1 MANVSANAVGG
12 LSVNAVPF
20 ECATQAAA
28 AAAAAPP
35 PPPGPL
41 RSNQPT
47 QHPHSNEYGQ
57 PSMTQYAVDLTP
69 TSSSQA
75 GGTGPRR
82 RAAKAV
88 VAVADHWLRGGGAAG
103 ATHRNHNQ
111 HQAQRDEHSAFSSSR
126 PKPTVDRNMKGS
138 PRNVNSNGSNGLP
151 SLAGAAVSRRTALAS
166 PNASVGTGA
175 SFSAQSLLLRPHSS
189 TASLGSFEMPASP
202 STTMSSLHSY
212 SNNPSLPPP
221 PLGAA
226 FHRHSAGAKFA
237 QPGSQHPHHIPHHH
251 HHQQFHHLPSSSSSN
266 LNHSSLHPS
275 AAYTHP
281 HHHPNPHSER
291 QSRPVGSHVSLPVLP
306 TASSCS
312 APAPGPSHR
321 SKRDHH
327 NQHHPSQPQPQPH
340 HHHEPKYD
348 ADFDRGTPSR
358 GPTSSAARNL
368 FNPDAPNEPVPSSS
382 TTSNTARRRGDDRIA
397 STTSLGT
404 AASTTS
410 ASASRKQRSKRDV
423 VDPLDLGRRVMG
435 ESKDSIESEDS
446 VTSGARSASRA
457 SKEGGRPRR
466 SRRDDVRGSG
476 KRRGGGDDGDL
487 LNPVGSTSSLGTI
500 PATPTSNA
508 PGTGSS
514 RQLFD
519 PRRDDPVKFAQ
530 GAGAAGGGGG
540 GPSASS
546 RKNAVR
552 ATDSRSLVSV
562 ASSTA
567 SQTNADQTANETA
580 AASASAPEEAPAPP
594 AAPSENPIVAQL
606 KRAYREIVE
615 LETKMQDENKAALA
629 AMQREDEA
637 SPHHQPGV
645 RIKGQGR
652 KFDDEYWV
660 KLASGHK
667 QLADAHYS
675 FLQMALD
682 PHLPASLHSLPQK
695 YNIPTRLWQT
705 AFHQLLERMRHAVL
719 ASPPSSSNTPSSNTE
734 ANVMEHLVEFIQ
746 YAYGYYS
753 QLFEDPTVSAFR
765 SAWIEQLGD
774 LARYRMAVAG
784 LASRVSAA
792 AAQSSANTNGTSLTL
807 PASPKF
813 DSSDARPIEVASIG
827 VPALNDWDLEEQE
840 TWRVMARDWY
850 GQGIAEAP
858 GTGRLHHHLALLS
871 KGDEMRGLY
880 HYAKSLTA
888 THPYVSARES
898 ILPLFEEEHQARRTQ
913 SDVRKAELFVHIHG
927 MLFTK
932 ISLDDFDETLGRLLE
947 KIREE
952 SVVIRM
958 ADGDWSALGSDASAP
973 FGDVEWFMIGVINI
987 SALLQYGAED
997 GVLNKAMSKE
1007 AQPHPGN
1014 SRAAAAAAAAKAK
1027 MPQAIMI
1034 NTTSTKRSEA
1044 KDPPEEDET
1053 TLQISQ
1059 SSPEEATNVVKQLH
1073 AAADDD
1079 APLVFRLAQRLTFS
1093 LLEHALRHPTR
1104 MVGDSAVVN
1113 PYIILILTFLGQV
1126 SQFPVAL
1133 RHLERAVPWTKLVEF
1148 FNHIPS
1154 TYDVRP
1160 DAPIKL
1166 TGGPLPEDWCIRG
1179 QDWTGKH
1186 LFSRG
1191 FWKARTVVAGGRRDE
1206 FAPPPPIEGLVGNVT
1221 GATVESEMEA
1231 LSFDLSAMDQFVDE
1245 DVERDG
1251 PPATAS
1257 AHLTSMRWRRTA
1269 TVAGWLARNVA
1280 GLDVDAYAA
1289 AVGAPR
1295 FIVAGA
1301 LDSKLRRW
1309 AKEEKEAEEA
1319 ERQSRLAAKQRAGE
1333 TEDDDDMD
1341 GDSSDDEEV
1350 EDDEND
1356 SPTVRELKAR
1366 RRHLKAVIRQA
1377 RLATRGPAP
1386 TSIRR
1391 LGGATSNKKRKAKSN
1406 GSMRTLLKVL
1416 PGYTVLVFDTNI
1428 LLSSMKLFRDLVEA
1442 EVWTIVVPLA
1452 GELLPIIF
1460 ALSDAISAHSHAH
1473 ATVITEL
1480 DGLRRNESPLGVAAS
1495 EAISYLEATIRT
1507 HGRFLKVLTS
1517 RGNYLSD
1524 LTIRAESINFA
1535 SQDRPDGPGFSHDSA
1550 RSMDD
1555 VILRAVSWQKEH
1567 FSNRIA
1573 LLNPEK
1579 ARAPITNDVSQ
1590 VVLVTFDRNLRLKA
1604 KARGLDAADEDGMAL
1619 MLEHG

>member
-1 MANVSANAVGG
+1 MANVHANAAAG

-20 ECATQAAA
+20 ECATPAAA
-28 AAAAAPP
+28 AAAAVAAAAPP
-35 PPPGPL
+35 PARAFGP
-41 RSNQPT
+41 QPSTSHVHARAHEYDQSPMT
-47 QHPHSNEYGQ
+47 QHL
-57 PSMTQYAVDLTP
+57 VDSTRS
-69 TSSSQA
+69 TSTSASQA

-88 VAVADHWLRGGGAAG
+88 VAVADQWLRGGGATYRNPD
-103 ATHRNHNQ
+103 THTQPAH
-111 HQAQRDEHSAFSSSR
+111 RDEHNSSR
-126 PKPTVDRNMKGS
+126 PSVECTMNGT
-138 PRNVNSNGSNGLP
+138 PRNSTPTTPTNANT
-151 SLAGAAVSRRTALAS
+151 SLGGAAASRRTTAAS
-166 PNASVGTGA
+166 GGVGGGAATRAS
-175 SFSAQSLLLRPHSS
+175 SSAQSLLLRPHSS
-189 TASLGSFEMPASP
+189 TASLGSFETPASP
-202 STTMSSLHSY
+202 PTTMSSSLSY
-212 SNNPSLPPP
+212 SNPSRPPLPP
-221 PLGAA
+221 AS

-237 QPGSQHPHHIPHHH
+237 QAGPQH
-251 HHQQFHHLPSSSSSN
+251 HHQSHHPPSNHTHPPTSSSN
-266 LNHSSLHPS
+266 LHHSHPPQQQQHPAYNHNHN
-275 AAYTHP
+275 
-281 HHHPNPHSER
+281 PNSQR
-291 QSRPVGSHVSLPVLP
+291 QGRPAGSHVSLPILP
-306 TASSCS
+306 TASSSS
-312 APAPGPSHR
+312 ASGPSHR

-327 NQHHPSQPQPQPH
+327 NPHSQPQH
-340 HHHEPKYD
+340 HYEPKYD

-358 GPTSSAARNL
+358 GPTSSARNL
-368 FNPDAPNEPVPSSS
+368 FNPDAPTEPTPSSS
-382 TTSNTARRRGDDRIA
+382 TSRRRGEDRHA
-397 STTSLGT
+397 STTSLAT
-404 AASTTS
+404 APLTT
-410 ASASRKQRSKRDV
+410 SASRKQRSKRDV
-423 VDPLDLGRRVMG
+423 VDPLDLGRRVMR

-446 VTSGARSASRA
+446 INSGARPASRT

-466 SRRDDVRGSG
+466 SRRDDTPVTG
-476 KRRGGGDDGDL
+476 KRRGGGADDGDSM
-487 LNPVGSTSSLGTI
+487 NPVGSTSSFGTI

-508 PGTGSS
+508 PGAGLS

-530 GAGAAGGGGG
+530 GAGAAGGGG
-540 GPSASS
+540 PSASS
-546 RKNAVR
+546 RKNAVG
-552 ATDSRSLVSV
+552 AADSRSFVSV

-567 SQTNADQTANETA
+567 SQTNADQVVNGTA
-580 AASASAPEEAPAPP
+580 AANSSVPDEVLAPS
-594 AAPSENPIVAQL
+594 AAPSENAIVAQL

-637 SPHHQPGV
+637 SSHHQPGV

-682 PHLPASLHSLPQK
+682 PRLPASLHSLPQK

-719 ASPPSSSNTPSSNTE
+719 ASPPTSSSTLTSSTSE

-746 YAYGYYS
+746 YAYGHYS
-753 QLFEDPTVSAFR
+753 QLFEDPTVSVFR

-792 AAQSSANTNGTSLTL
+792 AAQSSGNTNGSSLAL
-807 PASPKF
+807 PASPKLE
-813 DSSDARPIEVASIG
+813 SSEARPMEVASIG

-850 GQGIAEAP
+850 GRGIAESP

-871 KGDEMRGLY
+871 KGDELRGLY

-898 ILPLFEEEHQARRTQ
+898 ILPLFEEEHQTRRTQ
-913 SDVRKAELFVHIHG
+913 SDVSKAELFVHLHG

-947 KIREE
+947 KFREE
-952 SVVIRM
+952 SVVIRK
-958 ADGDWSALGSDASAP
+958 ADRDWSALGSDASAP
-973 FGDVEWFMIGVINI
+973 FGDVEWFMLGVINI

-997 GVLNKAMSKE
+997 GVLNKALSKE
-1007 AQPHPGN
+1007 AQSHPGN
-1014 SRAAAAAAAAKAK
+1014 SRAADTAAKAK

-1034 NTTSTKRSEA
+1034 NTTSTKRSEV
-1044 KDPPEEDET
+1044 KDQPEEDDT
-1053 TLQISQ
+1053 APPNKLSY
-1059 SSPEEATNVVKQLH
+1059 PEEATNVVKQLH

-1079 APLVFRLAQRLTFS
+1079 DPLVFRLAQRLTSS
-1093 LLEHALRHPTR
+1093 LLDHSLRHPTR
-1104 MVGDSAVVN
+1104 QVGDSAVVN
-1113 PYIILILTFLGQV
+1113 PYIVLILTFLGHV

-1133 RHLERAVPWTKLVEF
+1133 RHLERAVPWIKLVEF

-1179 QDWTGKH
+1179 QDWIGKH

-1191 FWKARTVVAGGRRDE
+1191 FWKAKTVVAGGRRDE

-1221 GATVESEMEA
+1221 GATVESEMDA

-1251 PPATAS
+1251 PPATSS
-1257 AHLTSMRWRRTA
+1257 AHLTSMRWRRIA

-1280 GLDVDAYAA
+1280 WLDVDAYAA

-1295 FIVAGA
+1295 FVVAGA

-1309 AKEEKEAEEA
+1309 AREEKEAEEA
-1319 ERQSRLAAKQRAGE
+1319 ERQSRLAAKQHAGE
-1333 TEDDDDMD
+1333 SEDDDYVDD
-1341 GDSSDDEEV
+1341 DSSDDEEG

-1366 RRHLKAVIRQA
+1366 RRHLKSIIRQA
-1377 RLATRGPAP
+1377 RLATRGTAT

-1406 GSMRTLLKVL
+1406 GSIRTLLKVL

-1452 GELLPIIF
+1452 
-1460 ALSDAISAHSHAH
+1460 
-1473 ATVITEL
+1473 VITEL
-1480 DGLRRNESPLGVAAS
+1480 DGLRRNESPLGVAAT
-1495 EAISYLEATIRT
+1495 EAIDYLEATIRT
-1507 HGRFLKVLTS
+1507 HGRYLKVLTS

-1524 LTIRAESINFA
+1524 LTIRSESIDFS
-1535 SQDRPDGPGFSHDSA
+1535 SQDRPDGPSFSHDSA

-1579 ARAPITNDVSQ
+1579 ARSPITNDISQ

>member
-20 ECATQAAA
+20 ECAAQA

-47 QHPHSNEYGQ
+47 QHPHSNRYGQ
-57 PSMTQYAVDLTP
+57 PSMTQHAVDSTP

-75 GGTGPRR
+75 SGTGPRR

-88 VAVADHWLRGGGAAG
+88 VAVADHWLRGGNAAG
-103 ATHRNHNQ
+103 ATHRNHHHH
-111 HQAQRDEHSAFSSSR
+111 HQAQRDEYSAFSSSR
-126 PKPTVDRNMKGS
+126 PKPTVDPNMKGS
-138 PRNVNSNGSNGLP
+138 PRNVNSNGIP
-151 SLAGAAVSRRTALAS
+151 SLAGAAVSRRTALIAS
-166 PNASVGTGA
+166 ASASASASAGTAA
-175 SFSAQSLLLRPHSS
+175 SSSNQSLLLRPHSS
-189 TASLGSFEMPASP
+189 TTSLASFEMPASP

-251 HHQQFHHLPSSSSSN
+251 HQQFHLPSSN
-266 LNHSSLHPS
+266 LNHSSPHPS

-291 QSRPVGSHVSLPVLP
+291 KSRPVGSHVSLPILP
-306 TASSCS
+306 TACSSS
-312 APAPGPSHR
+312 APAPGPPHR
-321 SKRDHH
+321 SKRDHP
-327 NQHHPSQPQPQPH
+327 NQHHSSQPPPS

-358 GPTSSAARNL
+358 CPTSSAARNL
-368 FNPDAPNEPVPSSS
+368 FNPDAPNEPILSSS
-382 TTSNTARRRGDDRIA
+382 TASNTARRRGDDRIA

-410 ASASRKQRSKRDV
+410 ASRKQRSKRDI
-423 VDPLDLGRRVMG
+423 VDPLDLGRRVMR

-446 VTSGARSASRA
+446 VISGARSASRA

-466 SRRDDVRGSG
+466 SRRDDVPGSG
-476 KRRGGGDDGDL
+476 KRRAGGGDDGDS
-487 LNPVGSTSSLGTI
+487 LNPVGSTSNLGTI

-546 RKNAVR
+546 RKNAVG
-552 ATDSRSLVSV
+552 ATDSRILVSV

-580 AASASAPEEAPAPP
+580 ATSASAPEEAPAPP

-645 RIKGQGR
+645 RIKGQGK

-667 QLADAHYS
+667 QLAEAHYS

-719 ASPPSSSNTPSSNTE
+719 ASPPSSSNTPSSSTD

-746 YAYGYYS
+746 YAYGHYS
-753 QLFEDPTVSAFR
+753 QLSEDPTVSAFR

-792 AAQSSANTNGTSLTL
+792 AAQSSANANGTSLTL
-807 PASPKF
+807 PASPKL
-813 DSSDARPIEVASIG
+813 DSSDARPMEMASIG

-913 SDVRKAELFVHIHG
+913 SDVSKAELFVHIHG

-1014 SRAAAAAAAAKAK
+1014 SRATAAAAAAKAK

-1053 TLQISQ
+1053 TPQNSQ
-1059 SSPEEATNVVKQLH
+1059 FSPEEATNVVKQLH

-1093 LLEHALRHPTR
+1093 LLEHALCHPTR
-1104 MVGDSAVVN
+1104 LVGDAAVVN
-1113 PYIILILTFLGQV
+1113 SYIILILTFLGHV

-1160 DAPIKL
+1160 DVPIKL

-1191 FWKARTVVAGGRRDE
+1191 FWKARTVIAGGRRDE

-1257 AHLTSMRWRRTA
+1257 AHLTSMRWRRIA

-1319 ERQSRLAAKQRAGE
+1319 ERQSRLDAKQRAGE

-1391 LGGATSNKKRKAKSN
+1391 LGGANKKRKAKSN
-1406 GSMRTLLKVL
+1406 DSMRTLLKVL

-1442 EVWTIVVPLA
+1442 EVWTIIVPLA
-1452 GELLPIIF
+1452 
-1460 ALSDAISAHSHAH
+1460 
-1473 ATVITEL
+1473 VITEL

-1579 ARAPITNDVSQ
+1579 ARAPIPNDVSQ